1 MSPVLSGNLLL
12 IVNIF
17 DAITDPATGVLSD
30 KTSTRW
36 GRRRPWMAVAVP
48 LMAVSYMLQWQV
60 FPALESDPATAD
72 LKKMAYYLPIICLGR
87 LAGTM
92 WSIPHAALVMDMS
105 ESEDDRVRL
114 TLLRIASGFL
124 ALIVGLVVV
133 GVILGFYDESVRD
146 QVIQAYALSS
156 YVLGALIVVLGVV
169 SLVFVFEKPL
179 DTVAAFGS
187 DRIGFFKGLSIACRN
202 RAYTM
207 LMIAACGCYASLSLV
222 QNNLLMYAE
231 ICLQIDDFTPVLVVL
246 IVATILFMVVTNCL
260 ISKKGKKFAFFTG
273 VVGLCVTYLILYLH
287 PPNVLPLAYT
297 MAVIAGFGLST
308 ISFVPMVML
317 PDVIDVDELQT
328 GERREGMF
336 YSYAVFIEKVA
347 TGVTLAVSNYALGI
361 AGYDPALETQP
372 EAVDVTLRVLMS
384 FVPAGLT
391 FFASVL
397 IFFYPL
403 TEKSREETTLLLVG
417 TREERVFSNKA
428 FTFFKSNSKADSS
441 RYAMLERGEETME
454 DADDPKD
461 V

>member
-1 MSPVLSGNLLL
+1 
-12 IVNIF
+12 
-17 DAITDPATGVLSD
+17 
-30 KTSTRW
+30 
-36 GRRRPWMAVAVP
+36 
-48 LMAVSYMLQWQV
+48 
-60 FPALESDPATAD
+60 
-72 LKKMAYYLPIICLGR
+72 
-87 LAGTM
+87 
-92 WSIPHAALVMDMS
+92 VMDMS

-246 IVATILFMVVTNCL
+246 IVATILFMVVTNWL

-441 RYAMLERGEETME
+441 SYAMLERGEETME